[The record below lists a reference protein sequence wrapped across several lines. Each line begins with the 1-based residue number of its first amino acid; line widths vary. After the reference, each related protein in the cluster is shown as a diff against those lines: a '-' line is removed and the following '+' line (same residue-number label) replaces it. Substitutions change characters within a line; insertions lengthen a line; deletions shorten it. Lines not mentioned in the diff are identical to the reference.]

1 LPKFVY
7 LSLKEQTAMIDAN
20 MRHELLNALNQI
32 IGYAEMLVE
41 DAGNEGWQ
49 KQCGDL
55 GIIRCAAQGVAQ
67 RLEAIF
73 SGQPDSDGAYDECV
87 SPTTAPSDFSEN
99 VGAYKTGS
107 ERILVVDDDRHNRVL
122 LSRLLKCRGYGIETA
137 DNGINALARLADETF
152 DLILLDVIMPE
163 MDGITVL
170 TLLKAD
176 KTLRKIPV
184 ILISACTE
192 MSQVIKGIELGAED
206 YLPKPFNPIL
216 LKARIGASLEKKR
229 LRDQEMNLIGQA
241 MHAEAALDNHRAL
254 TQAVAGIAHE
264 INTPL
269 GIVRTALSV
278 IQNRL
283 SHPRIESLFK
293 THLEYEESLQDILDA
308 SALMSKHVDNTHR
321 LIENFKKIA
330 VDQMVEQQET
340 INLPIAVQDAV
351 DLFKLSA
358 REAKLEIALDVSGL
372 RNAPEWHGYPGYLRQ
387 ILLNFLQNI
396 ERYAYPDGQ
405 GGRVEIAVSD
415 GVDEEHIPIFILTV
429 RDFGVGIGCGHL
441 AKIFEP
447 FFTTGRGRGGTGLGL
462 AIVNNMVTLA
472 LRGTITVES
481 EPGKVTCFTVTFP
494 KR

>member
-1 LPKFVY
+1 MTIN
-7 LSLKEQTAMIDAN
+7 SST
-20 MRHELLNALNQI
+20 RHELLNALNQI
-32 IGYAEMLVE
+32 IGYTEMLAE
-41 DAGNEGWQ
+41 DFGSEGRQ
-49 KQCGDL
+49 KQCEDL
-55 GIIRCAAQGVAQ
+55 GIIHCAAKGITQ
-67 RLEAIF
+67 RLTEIFYGASNPEAACGECVLSPDSTDAVPEAI
-73 SGQPDSDGAYDECV
+73 V
-87 SPTTAPSDFSEN
+87 TEN
-99 VGAYKTGS
+99 ADT
-107 ERILVVDDDRHNRVL
+107 ERILVVDDNNHNRLL
-122 LSRLLKCRGYGIETA
+122 LSRLLQYQGYAIETA
-137 DNGINALARLADETF
+137 GNGIEALERLADESF

-163 MDGITVL
+163 MDGITLL
-170 TLLKAD
+170 TKLKAD
-176 KTLRKIPV
+176 RMLRKTPV

-206 YLPKPFNPIL
+206 YSPKPFNSTL

-229 LRDQEMNLIGQA
+229 LRDQEMKLLSQA
-241 MHAEAALDNHRAL
+241 LQAEAALDRHRAL

-278 IQNRL
+278 IQHRL
-283 SHPRIESLFK
+283 AQPDIRLLLDSRPECGESF
-293 THLEYEESLQDILDA
+293 QDILDA
-308 SALMSKHVDNTHR
+308 SALMVKHVGHTHR

-415 GVDEEHIPIFILTV
+415 GVDEEHTPIFILTV